1 MKEKYER
8 IDRKLVGSGSLVD
21 YYHDSIRIPDGSV
34 ETWDFIDHK
43 GAAAVLPVLPD
54 GRIVMV
60 NQYRAALD
68 SFSLEIPAGGYQFR
82 GEPEMEAAAREL
94 KEETGYTAGKME
106 KILDIRTTVAF
117 CNERIAIFLATDLE
131 EGEQDLDPDE
141 YLSVEVYSLPE
152 LVKMISE
159 FRIVDS
165 KTICAIMF
173 YKDRIGQHSI

>member
-8 IDRKLVGSGSLVD
+8 VGRELVGKGTIVD
-21 YYHDSIRIPDGSV
+21 YYHDSIKIPDGTV

-68 SFSLEIPAGGYQFR
+68 SFCLEIPAGGYQFR
-82 GEPEMEAAAREL
+82 GEPEMEAAVREL
-94 KEETGYTAGKME
+94 KEETGYTAGKIE

-117 CNERIAIFLATDLE
+117 CNERIAIFLATDLTP
-131 EGEQDLDPDE
+131 GEQNLDPDE
-141 YLSVEVYSLPE
+141 YLSVETYTLDE
-152 LVKMISE
+152 LIDMISRFE
-159 FRIVDS
+159 IVDS
-165 KTICAIMF
+165 KTICAIM
-173 YKDRIGQHSI
+173 YYRDHISQHRI